1 MGNCLKVTN
10 EEDSQCSTNEELH
23 SSDSKCKN
31 SLTCRK
37 NSNNSIT
44 ASGCSIHE
52 NALNAQQAGDNIN
65 ENESHKICDTGS
77 SNANHR
83 ITTIKVDA
91 NDISHGNV
99 MSYNNKL
106 NHIQENEY
114 TSTMKADGDVY
125 HDCETGSSF
134 AETWDPVLFDRI
146 PVQQNFKQT
155 ELRQE
160 NQLGKNSRDKY
171 QINNNL
177 DVYNKQNR
185 LPLISTSILGFT
197 VLRSDIPDSVEW
209 LRNGEVEN
217 PKINL
222 NKYLIK
228 GKCNNNNRKLD
239 NGNENNTNADELDDA
254 VLKCGFTSIHDSWLR
269 YTMFIHQEKSDSIQ
283 FLTTY
288 RKMKHIFLSLEVR
301 TGCEIRMSRRLF
313 LYKGKLVRTIV
324 IDGPT
329 RQQILRCYSSLP
341 ELLTRLMI
349 LECERPSEIESRTL
363 NKFKKNNERGF
374 RMLTSLFQ
382 KPVLTA

>member
-1 MGNCLKVTN
+1 MGNCLKITN
-10 EEDSQCSTNEELH
+10 EDESQCSTNEELH

-44 ASGCSIHE
+44 SG
-52 NALNAQQAGDNIN
+52 LNVQQAGDRIN
-65 ENESHKICDTGS
+65 ENESHKICDTTG

-83 ITTIKVDA
+83 ITTIKVD
-91 NDISHGNV
+91 DV
-99 MSYNNKL
+99 MNYNNKL

-114 TSTMKADGDVY
+114 MSAMKADGDVY

-134 AETWDPVLFDRI
+134 AETWDPVLFDHL
-146 PVQQNFKQT
+146 PVQQNFKLN
-155 ELRQE
+155 ELRHD
-160 NQLGKNSRDKY
+160 NQLGKNNRDKY
-171 QINNNL
+171 QMNNNL
-177 DVYNKQNR
+177 EVYKQNR

-209 LRNGEVEN
+209 LRNGEIEN

-228 GKCNNNNRKLD
+228 GKCNNNKKLD
-239 NGNENNTNADELDDA
+239 NGNENNTNADELDDT
-254 VLKCGFTSIHDSWLR
+254 VLKGGFTSIHDSWLR
-269 YTMFIHQEKSDSIQ
+269 YTMFIHQEKSDSVQ
-283 FLTTY
+283 FLNTY

-313 LYKGKLVRTIV
+313 LHKGKLVRTIV

-349 LECERPSEIESRTL
+349 LECERPSETESRTL
-363 NKFKKNNERGF
+363 SKFKKNNERGF
-374 RMLTSLFQ
+374 RMFTSLFQ